1 MGLATDTTDRL
12 STKRLVALSNPEV
25 GTATT
30 VNTTLLAKA
39 VSDVEAEF
47 QLVGGA
53 LYDSDNAI
61 HVAVGVSGVVAKLF
75 EWTGNGGE
83 WAMAHR
89 EIYERRLGLL
99 RTREAYV
106 PATTS
111 SNLSITRETSGSVPR
126 TDAAAFRGYSAGPS
140 LDDGDEL
147 SGVPGVGL

>member
-1 MGLATDTTDRL
+1 MALSDDVTDRL

-39 VSDVEAEF
+39 VTDVEAEF

-53 LYDSDNAI
+53 EYSSSNPI

-89 EIYERRLGLL
+89 EIYERRLGLV
-99 RTREAYV
+99 RTRGALI
-106 PATTS
+106 PPTTS
-111 SNLSITRETSGSVPR
+111 SPLTVTRETSGSVPR
-126 TDAAAFRGYSAGPS
+126 LDPTAWRGYAAGPS
-140 LDDGDEL
+140 LDNGDEL